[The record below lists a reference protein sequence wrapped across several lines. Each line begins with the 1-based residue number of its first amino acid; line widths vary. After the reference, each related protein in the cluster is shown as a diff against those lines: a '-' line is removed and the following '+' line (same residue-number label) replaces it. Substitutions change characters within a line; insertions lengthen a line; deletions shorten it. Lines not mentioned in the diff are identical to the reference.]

1 VGSFWGSALTQPPGK
16 SILYFAKRRIV
27 GTAMREFMN
36 ITKALGDP
44 TRIRV
49 LLVLRER
56 ELCACQITEL
66 FGLAQSTM
74 SKHFY
79 LLKQAGLVNCRKDG
93 RWVHYSLPDGE
104 ATAAVREALDWVE
117 RSLMKDPRITDDRKR
132 LKQVLKCNPAD
143 LCRKQCTK

>member
-1 VGSFWGSALTQPPGK
+1 
-16 SILYFAKRRIV
+16 
-27 GTAMREFMN
+27 MREFMN
-36 ITKALGDP
+36 ITKALSDP

-49 LLVLRER
+49 LLALRER

-79 LLKQAGLVNCRKDG
+79 LLKQAGLVDCRKEG
-93 RWVHYSLPDGE
+93 RWVYYALPGG
-104 ATAAVREALDWVE
+104 AASSVVREALAWVE
-117 RSLMKDPRITDDRKR
+117 RSLARDSVIADDQKR
-132 LKQVLKCNPAD
+132 LKQVLKCDPAD